1 MLNSDEVRF
10 GGTGTKRAASYRS
23 RKGDYDGK
31 PYSIGYSLPAYGVA
45 VFQYEK
51 KEPAAKKP
59 AARKTTAKK
68 STAVKSTETAK
79 AEAKKTTT
87 RKSTASEKTEPI
99 KVKTTSK
106 RK

>member
-1 MLNSDEVRF
+1 MRHVSEEPEQREQPAIVPERVTTTVNHILSDIV
-10 GGTGTKRAASYRS
+10 S
-23 RKGDYDGK
+23 
-31 PYSIGYSLPAYGVA
+31 PAYGVA

-51 KEPAAKKP
+51 REPAAKKP

-68 STAVKSTETAK
+68 STAVKRTETAK